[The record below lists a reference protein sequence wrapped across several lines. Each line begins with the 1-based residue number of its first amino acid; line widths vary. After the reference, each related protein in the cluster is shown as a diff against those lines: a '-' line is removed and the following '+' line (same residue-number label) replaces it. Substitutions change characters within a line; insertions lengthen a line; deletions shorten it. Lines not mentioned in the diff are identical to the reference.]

1 MIQSADPSRASRG
14 GHPGPE
20 LLAPAGH
27 PEALLAAI
35 ENGADAVYLGLKRL
49 SARASAANFSLDEL
63 ACVVPFAHKRD
74 VSVYVALNSAVT
86 ESERTGIPALLESL
100 TRCEVDGV
108 IVQDPGV
115 FAVAR
120 RFFPE
125 LRLHASTLMAIHNHA
140 GVRQLE
146 RMGAERVVLAR
157 ELTLREIETIASKT
171 SVGLEVFVHGALC
184 YAYSGLCMASS
195 FRGGHGGLQ
204 GRCVQPCRL
213 RFRQGKNEGFF
224 LSCND
229 LCLIPLIPE
238 LKRLRLAA
246 FKIEG
251 RMKSADYIAQVVKA
265 YRHVLDAPPQQE
277 AAAVAEAQE
286 WLAQAPSRR
295 LTLGYL
301 AEDFQGQILTPHR
314 SGSSGLWVG
323 SVKEVREGRLVVA
336 LRRTLRAGDRL
347 RPESEEGREKEAF
360 TVSRML
366 GLDGRAL
373 KEGHAGETVHLEA
386 KAVCRPG
393 ERLFRVGSRTVGLQ
407 QAWKCIQADAPK
419 GSPKGHTE
427 SRSVNFN
434 WDWLAQRRA
443 ASAVAGWI
451 TKVGSVQDLLK
462 AFETPADWVMLT
474 ASRSNLEKLA
484 RLNLSAA
491 RQRKL
496 IWALPPLIQEKEV
509 EYFRAAVGWFIGR
522 GFRAWELNNWAHFD
536 FLPERQGL
544 SLVAG
549 SRLNVRNHA
558 AMATLSEM
566 GCGSCVLSF
575 EITRAELEAMAQLPS
590 SAERIVCVHAWPPL
604 FTSRLIPRLLEE
616 KPVLTPRGETFFFR
630 KAGGFSLIYADQ
642 PMNWFEQLDMLERL
656 GYRSFLVDLSDGPHR
671 QFPSVAALMAAAG
684 RRRLSEPHSLF
695 NWDRRPV

>member
-1 MIQSADPSRASRG
+1 MSQGTDQRRAPPAGQPR
-14 GHPGPE
+14 PE

-35 ENGADAVYLGLKRL
+35 ESGADAVYLGLKRL
-49 SARASAANFSLDEL
+49 SARATAANFTVDEL
-63 ACVVPFAHKRD
+63 ASVVPFARKRG

-86 ESERTGIPALLESL
+86 EGERAGIPALLESL
-100 TRCEVDGV
+100 RGCDVDGV
-108 IVQDPGV
+108 IVQDAGV

-125 LRLHASTLMAIHNHA
+125 LKLHASTLMAIHNHA

-146 RMGAERVVLAR
+146 QMGAERVVLAR
-157 ELTLREIETIASKT
+157 ELTLEEIEAIASKT
-171 SVGLEVFVHGALC
+171 TVGLEVFVHGALC
-184 YAYSGLCMASS
+184 YAFSGLCMASS

-213 RFRQGKNEGFF
+213 RFRQGKTEGFF

-229 LCLIPLIPE
+229 LCLIPLIPA

-265 YRHVLDAPPQQE
+265 YRHVLDAPPDRE
-277 AAAVAEAQE
+277 ASAVSEAQD

-301 AEDFQGQILTPHR
+301 AEDFQGQILSPHR

-323 SVKEVREGRLVVA
+323 NVKELRDGKIVVT
-336 LRRTLRAGDRL
+336 LRRTLQAGDRL
-347 RPESEEGREKEAF
+347 RPESEEGKEKEAF
-360 TVSRML
+360 TVGKVLAM
-366 GLDGRAL
+366 DGRAL
-373 KEGHAGETVHLEA
+373 SQGKAGETVLLA
-386 KAVCRPG
+386 VKADCRPG
-393 ERLFRVGSRTVGLQ
+393 ERLFKVGTKTTGLQ
-407 QAWKCIQADAPK
+407 QAWKGILAEVPAGSRKGDGVRRAADF
-419 GSPKGHTE
+419 S
-427 SRSVNFN
+427 
-434 WDWLAQRRA
+434 WDWLTPRRD
-443 ASAVAGWI
+443 SSSVNGWI
-451 TKVGSVQDLLK
+451 TKIGNIQDLFK
-462 AFETPADWVMLT
+462 AFDTQADWVMLT

-509 EYFRAAVGWFIGR
+509 DYFRAAVGWYVGR
-522 GFRAWELNNWAHFD
+522 GFRAWELNNWGHFD
-536 FLPERQGL
+536 FFPERRGL
-544 SLVAG
+544 NLVAG

-558 AMATLSEM
+558 ALAALSEA

-575 EITRAELEAMAQLPS
+575 EITRNELEALAKLPG
-590 SAERIVCVHAWPPL
+590 SAEMIVCVHAWPPL

-642 PMNWFEQLDMLERL
+642 PMNWFEHLDALGQL
-656 GYRSFLVDLSDGPHR
+656 GYRSFFVDLSDGPHR
-671 QFPSVAALMAAAG
+671 LSMSVASLMAAAG
-684 RRRLSEPHSLF
+684 RRRLGEPHSSF
-695 NWDRRPV
+695 NWDRRPI